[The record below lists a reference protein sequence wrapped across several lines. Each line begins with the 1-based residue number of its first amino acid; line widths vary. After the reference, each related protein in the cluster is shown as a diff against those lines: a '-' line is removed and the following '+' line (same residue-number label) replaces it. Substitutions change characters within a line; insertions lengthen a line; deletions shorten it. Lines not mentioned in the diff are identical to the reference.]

1 MPELTANGVAIH
13 YEVHGQGAPAIFI
26 HGGFG
31 GAQSTLVRNESPV
44 LPSLPFDSVR
54 CVTYDR
60 HCAGLS
66 EYVLDWY
73 TLDDLAADARALLEQ
88 LDIERSI
95 VIGSSMGGMVALQYA
110 LSHPDRVAALALCNT
125 GPALMSQTPWGRGLA
140 TIVERAKQ
148 LGDRTLFEASKDQ
161 LRNPSEPPAD
171 PKRLE
176 AVAQGMHENR
186 ARYAAAVAQTS
197 DDELLRYSAGMIR
210 NQAAFLGYDLSDRLR
225 ELGEL
230 GELGESG
237 EFGESGDLAMP
248 TLIVHGTADPTVPF
262 ACAEMLAS
270 EIPQAELHSIPDAL
284 HGILRYP
291 AAQEILRGWLTR
303 QASARPR
310 G

>member
-1 MPELTANGVAIH
+1 MPELTANGLAIH

-60 HCAGLS
+60 RCAGRS

-73 TLDDLAADARALLEQ
+73 TLDDLVADARALLEQ

-110 LSHPDRVAALALCNT
+110 LSHPNRVTALALCNT

-148 LGDRTLFEASKDQ
+148 LGDRALFEASKDQ
-161 LRNPSEPPAD
+161 LRNPSEPPAN

-176 AVAQGMHENR
+176 AVAQGMRENR
-186 ARYAAAVAQTS
+186 ARYRAAVAQTS

-210 NQAAFLGYDLSDRLR
+210 NQAAFLGYDLSDRLC
-225 ELGEL
+225 
-230 GELGESG
+230 ELGESG
-237 EFGESGDLAMP
+237 ELSELGDLALP

-270 EIPQAELHSIPDAL
+270 EIPQAELHTIPDAL

-291 AAQEILRGWLTR
+291 AAQAILRGWLTR
-303 QASARPR
+303 QASGRPR